1 MTRNYCTQTPS
12 SYTDHTTFGGLIC
25 YSDFN
30 TEYRKD
36 ASESGSSIAK
46 DILSDWKF
54 DQKCK
59 KNIED
64 RDNRKSYK
72 KVVNA

>member
-1 MTRNYCTQTPS
+1 MKKTYHTTPS
-12 SYTDHTTFGGLIC
+12 NYANHTTFGGLIC

-36 ASESGSSIAK
+36 ASISGSSIAK

-64 RDNRKSYK
+64 RNRQKNYK
-72 KVVNA
+72 KVTNA